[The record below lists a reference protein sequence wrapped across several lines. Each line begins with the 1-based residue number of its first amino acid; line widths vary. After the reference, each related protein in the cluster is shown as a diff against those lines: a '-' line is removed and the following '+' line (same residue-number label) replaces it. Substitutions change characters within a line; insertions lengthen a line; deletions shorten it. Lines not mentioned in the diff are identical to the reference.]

1 MKKIKV
7 LVLNDYAYIEGG
19 AGRIAIDSSVRLVR
33 DNNDI
38 VFFSAV
44 GPVCDELKEAPFRK
58 IICLNQKDILSNPN
72 KVDAMI
78 KGIYNYS
85 AIREL
90 KKLFNEWKPD
100 IVHIHGVS
108 KALSWATIKTI
119 KSFNIP
125 VVYTLHDFGLICP
138 NMAIYDYRK
147 DMLCNYYKKGNGV
160 KCLIANCDKRNYSQ
174 KLWRWIR
181 FLYNTRML
189 KIKNK
194 IDGYIAVSDFVFD
207 FFKDYLP
214 KDTLFKII
222 NNPIEYSADD
232 IEGQSKSKIANPTVF
247 LYGGRL
253 SKEKGLDIL
262 LEAVKELN
270 VKLTIIGNGELMPI
284 AMQYAQNYGKDKID
298 ILGWQNM
305 ETIAGQMKKSS
316 ALVMPSR
323 VFETS
328 GMVVMEAARFYLP
341 SIVSGCG
348 GQTGFVKDDIN
359 GLYFKMG
366 DVGSLKDVMEQF
378 INKEGAREKLGS
390 GARKMLE
397 KKGIKIDC
405 HIKSLIEFYKEVVDN
420 NRKLMK

>member
-72 KVDAMI
+72 KIDAMI

-90 KKLFNEWKPD
+90 EKLFNEWKPD

-108 KALSWATIKTI
+108 KALSWAIIKTI

-125 VVYTLHDFGLICP
+125 VLYTLHDFGLICP

-147 DMLCNYYKKGNGV
+147 DRLCDYYKKRNGV
-160 KCLIANCDKRNYSQ
+160 KCLITNCDKRNYFQ

-181 FLYNTRML
+181 FFYITRML

-194 IDGYIAVSDFVFD
+194 IDGYIAVSDFVYD

-214 KDTLFKII
+214 KDILFRTI
-222 NNPIEYSADD
+222 NNPVEYSADD
-232 IEGQSKSKIANPTVF
+232 IEKYSKPETISPIVF
-247 LYGGRL
+247 LYVGRL

-270 VKLTIIGNGELMPI
+270 VKLTIIGDGELMPI

-305 ETIAGQMKKSS
+305 ETIAEQMKKSS

-341 SIVSGCG
+341 SIVSECG
-348 GQTGFVKDDIN
+348 GQTGFVKDGFN
-359 GLYFKMG
+359 GLYFKAG
-366 DVGSLKDVMEQF
+366 DIRSLRGALEEF
-378 INKEGAREKLGS
+378 INDDGIRYRLGL

-397 KKGIKIDC
+397 KKGTKID
-405 HIKSLIEFYKEVVDN
+405 HHVESLINFYIVVMDN
-420 NRKLMK
+420 NRNLKK